1 MATARRSCDSFTD
14 IQNGGRSWWRASRR
28 EMASAT
34 KLPSLRGVLLA
45 RTHFEVLGFEA
56 GRIVPDDMTDEGVLA
71 AYRRAAAL
79 CHPTH
84 ACDALGAQ
92 TAFCRVGRAFAALR
106 TADGR
111 ERAFRDMCRGRG
123 YLPSS
128 KNPEPGLV
136 TIPWTS
142 SSPVEHSPGVAPPD
156 PLQLAQE
163 LERWDRGGSHS
174 DADLSTARDHAGAS
188 VDRPFTPPSPTVASA
203 MDVLTRETTFRAR
216 ERGCPTAQR
225 RPCVFWVAGAPGR
238 GLRLCY
244 RWASSRGLDPDGAWS
259 LGEGGE
265 IRDVTRM
272 RPVGGGGGGASF
284 CVRPAD
290 GSGPGGRPRRKH
302 PRGGGR
308 VDRQSARGVRDGER
322 RESEGEGRF
331 ARHGAVARASNTS
344 ARVKRNDDRVRRVA
358 SYYRVSREPAATLST
373 AATASSTHSDG
384 TSARNASRLARNLSA
399 SSPPTATLAAN
410 PPDLANAYASS
421 VGVAPND
428 LATSAAAAA
437 AARVPLP
444 PTVEKQNTLG
454 ETIHDTLH
462 RSRSR
467 AEGSRVSVPLVALER
482 ARANGAHANRPTPP
496 TLGAHARARSSSNA
510 PRVRRFRAFRTATIG
525 GASASRASLVN
536 RPSWHAPQS
545 SSWSTPTC
553 RAFPRGRVAR
563 APRGTPRGVGRE
575 VRGDTR
581 RARRPGGPRAI

>member
-1 MATARRSCDSFTD
+1 
-14 IQNGGRSWWRASRR
+14 
-28 EMASAT
+28 MASAT

-142 SSPVEHSPGVAPPD
+142 SSPVEHSPGVASPD

-244 RWASSRGLDPDGAWS
+244 RWASSRGLDPDGTWS

-290 GSGPGGRPRRKH
+290 GSGPG
-302 PRGGGR
+302 
-308 VDRQSARGVRDGER
+308 VVL
-322 RESEGEGRF
+322 
-331 ARHGAVARASNTS
+331 VANTP
-344 ARVKRNDDRVRRVA
+344 
-358 SYYRVSREPAATLST
+358 EAADEW
-373 AATASSTHSDG
+373 TASLRAVLG
-384 TSARNASRLARNLSA
+384 T
-399 SSPPTATLAAN
+399 
-410 PPDLANAYASS
+410 
-421 VGVAPND
+421 
-428 LATSAAAAA
+428 
-437 AARVPLP
+437 
-444 PTVEKQNTLG
+444 
-454 ETIHDTLH
+454 
-462 RSRSR
+462 
-467 AEGSRVSVPLVALER
+467 GS
-482 ARANGAHANRPTPP
+482 G
-496 TLGAHARARSSSNA
+496 ARARGKGGVRGTVPS
-510 PRVRRFRAFRTATIG
+510 PVRRI
-525 GASASRASLVN
+525 LV
-536 RPSWHAPQS
+536 PA
-545 SSWSTPTC
+545 
-553 RAFPRGRVAR
+553 
-563 APRGTPRGVGRE
+563 
-575 VRGDTR
+575 
-581 RARRPGGPRAI
+581 